1 LLDDGLGISFGCTG
15 AAGFDPPP
23 AGKPGLAIGPQVT
36 EGGITGFG
44 AGGGALPGGT

>member
-1 LLDDGLGISFGCTG
+1 LGISLGCTG
-15 AAGFDPPP
+15 AVGFHPPP

-44 AGGGALPGGT
+44 AGGALPGGT